1 MVSRKRRDP
10 FCSSVLPEIVRH
22 RPLRDR
28 PCRLASVWIKHPSVW
43 LQRITGHL
51 KASILIFILALLSA
65 GAVVAQENSASSSP
79 TSATAEAVSITDQAD
94 QIAERTIDERI
105 IDRLGL
111 FDRSDDGGSGRYS
124 ASLNLENED
133 SDWSFEVT
141 VTIEF

>member
-1 MVSRKRRDP
+1 
-10 FCSSVLPEIVRH
+10 
-22 RPLRDR
+22 
-28 PCRLASVWIKHPSVW
+28 
-43 LQRITGHL
+43 L
-51 KASILIFILALLSA
+51 KASIFIFILAVLAA

-94 QIAERTIDERI
+94 QIGERGIDERI

-124 ASLNLENED
+124 ISLDLENED

-141 VTIEF
+141 VTMEF